1 MGRGCPASRV
11 HLACG
16 SIPMPVPSGQEAP
29 LAREE
34 APLAPASET
43 LSPERR
49 CRVGEGLRHMG

>member
-1 MGRGCPASRV
+1 M
-11 HLACG
+11 ACG